1 MTKVWFIFAFVH
13 LCLLS
18 PTVCEAAQGM
28 FDFSVKVCSYISLCV
43 PVCLSVRLLTRLCDI
58 VHAIHVKRQV
68 IAKKYSL
75 LLSCSIENAARIL
88 YRDLRIFILVM
99 RTGLRTE
106 PSFVS
111 LGIKSNTCP

>member
-1 MTKVWFIFAFVH
+1 MTKVWLIFAFVH

-43 PVCLSVRLLTRLCDI
+43 SVCLSVRLLTRLCDT

-68 IAKKYSL
+68 IAKKYSY
-75 LLSCSIENAARIL
+75 SVAV
-88 YRDLRIFILVM
+88 LRMPQEFC
-99 RTGLRTE
+99 TGIYGFL
-106 PSFVS
+106 FW
-111 LGIKSNTCP
+111 L